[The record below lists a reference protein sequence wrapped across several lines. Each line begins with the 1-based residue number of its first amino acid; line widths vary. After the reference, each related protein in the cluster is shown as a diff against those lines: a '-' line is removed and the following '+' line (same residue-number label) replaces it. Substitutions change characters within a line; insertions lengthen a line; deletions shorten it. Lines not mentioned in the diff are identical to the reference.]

1 METEQNLIN
10 TLKEKGEPVTLGGN
24 GCCDSPGRSAMCGT
38 YTMLDVQSDKVV
50 NFKVLSF
57 CKVKNSNAMEKKG
70 FIETLKNIEEAG
82 VNVAGVS
89 TDSHPQIKK
98 YMREDDAEPGL

>member
-1 METEQNLIN
+1 M
-10 TLKEKGEPVTLGGN
+10 TLGGN
-24 GCCDSPGRSAMCGT
+24 GCCDSPGRSTMCGT

-50 NFKVLSF
+50 NFKVVSF

-89 TDSHPQIKK
+89 TDSHPQIK
-98 YMREDDAEPGL
+98 